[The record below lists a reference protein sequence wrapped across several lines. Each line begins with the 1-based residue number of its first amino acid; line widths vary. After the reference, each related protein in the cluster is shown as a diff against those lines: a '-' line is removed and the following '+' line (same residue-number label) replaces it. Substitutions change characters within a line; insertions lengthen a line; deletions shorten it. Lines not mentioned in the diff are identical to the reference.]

1 MFFALLLRVF
11 FLNVYHVS
19 NTNKV
24 SLYHTQSAAEWEVC
38 APRLKF
44 KLLREE
50 RRKERERREERE
62 REETALCDAEKSVLT
77 VRRKSEEQN
86 FSKGERKKKKKKQ
99 KSVKKREKFY
109 D

>member
-44 KLLREE
+44 KLLREK
-50 RRKERERREERE
+50 RRKEREREKRE
-62 REETALCDAEKSVLT
+62 REKRLLFVTQKRVFFLQYDAKVKS
-77 VRRKSEEQN
+77 RIFQK
-86 FSKGERKKKKKKQ
+86 EREKKKEKAE
-99 KSVKKREKFY
+99 KREKKRKIL
-109 D
+109 